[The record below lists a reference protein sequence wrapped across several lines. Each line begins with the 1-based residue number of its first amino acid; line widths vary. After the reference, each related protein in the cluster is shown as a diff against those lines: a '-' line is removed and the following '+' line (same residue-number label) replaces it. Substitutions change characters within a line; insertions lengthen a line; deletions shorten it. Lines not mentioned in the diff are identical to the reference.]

1 MILYFSGTG
10 NSEFVAKRIAEKT
23 GDSNVVNLGALI
35 KKGENLSAENADKLV
50 FVYPTYAGRMPH
62 FLAKY
67 LQKQKFKEG
76 ATAFFV
82 TTCGGSGGNQ
92 SQNLKSFCD
101 GLHLKFMNFFFV
113 LMPENYIALFSAPN
127 TEKQKT
133 IVNKA
138 KLVIDSISSK
148 IVGNV
153 ELRHITGF
161 SKSPYNKIFYKL
173 VVKSKGF
180 HVLETCVGCGKCAD
194 VCVLNNIEL
203 VKDRPHWG
211 EVCTH
216 CMACINNCPTEAIQ
230 YKNATQTKRRYL
242 FKDE

>member
-1 MILYFSGTG
+1 MILYFTGTG
-10 NSEFVAKRIAEKT
+10 NSEFVAKRIAEKI
-23 GDSNVVNLGALI
+23 GDAEIVNLGALI
-35 KKGENLSAENADKLV
+35 KSGGLLKAENAEKLI
-50 FVYPTYAGRMPH
+50 FVYPTYAGRMPI

-67 LQKQKFKEG
+67 LQKQKFKDG
-76 ATAFFV
+76 AIAFFV

-101 GLHLKFMNFFFV
+101 GLRLKFMNFFYV
-113 LMPENYIALFSAPN
+113 LMPENYIALFSAP
-127 TEKQKT
+127 TIEREKT

-138 KLVIDSISSK
+138 KLVIDSVSK
-148 IVGNV
+148 KIANDV
-153 ELRHITGF
+153 ELKHITGF
-161 SKSPYNKIFYKL
+161 SKSPYNKMFYKFI
-173 VVKSKGF
+173 VKSKGF
-180 HVLETCVGCGKCAD
+180 HVQETCVGCGKCAD

-230 YKNATQTKRRYL
+230 YKTATQTKRRYL